1 MEGVKRHAIA
11 QLETNTDRIAVK
23 FLFLI
28 MIRAIRTIWKSEFF
42 RNVATLI
49 SGTTLAQAFSVVIY
63 ILLSRIYTE
72 EDFGVFGLYMN
83 ILNITIIFSTAKYE
97 LAILLPKSEK
107 DAVNLLGLSGLISLL
122 VSLILLGIVVSM
134 NDMICSWLGSEE
146 ISGWLYFIPLSTL
159 MVGWFTSFRNF
170 SNRQKK
176 YRLIAG
182 ANIGQSISNSLL
194 KLGLGVVIAGAAGL
208 IFGVIFGQLV
218 GFLVFF
224 GVHWRLNG
232 SKAGWISWSEMKRLG
247 RQYKLFPKYN
257 MWQGLINNLSGAF
270 PVFILSSYFST
281 GIAGLYTFGYMI
293 LYRPV
298 NLVANAFYQVL
309 FQRFA
314 EKRQKNS
321 SLRPEVILFLK
332 RTTQVLLLPFIALGI
347 FFPEIFGFIFGAKWI
362 EAGRYAQILLPWI
375 FMVSLVMPLS
385 FIPDLYKKQRVAMLI
400 DMVKLVAR
408 LGGLVAGV
416 VLENVYIGLLLYS
429 GFSTLII
436 GYSLFW
442 YLKLVQTDP
451 LADDPLIPL
460 GKNE

>member
-11 QLETNTDRIAVK
+11 QLGTNTDRIAVK
-23 FLFLI
+23 FLFLS

-63 ILLSRIYTE
+63 IVLSRIYTE

-122 VSLILLGIVVSM
+122 VSLLLLGIVVSM
-134 NDMICSWLGSEE
+134 NDLICSWLGSEE
-146 ISGWLYFIPLSTL
+146 ISVWLYFIPLSTL

-247 RQYKLFPKYN
+247 RQYRLFPKYN

-314 EKRQKNS
+314 EKRQQNS
-321 SLRPEVILFLK
+321 SLRPEVVLFLK

-347 FFPEIFGFIFGAKWI
+347 FFPEIFGFIFGDKWI

-408 LGGLVAGV
+408 LGGLVVGV
-416 VLENVYIGLLLYS
+416 ILENVYIGLLLYS

-442 YLKLVQTDP
+442 YLKLVQKEP

>member
-194 KLGLGVVIAGAAGL
+194 KLGLGVVIAGATGL
-208 IFGVIFGQLV
+208 IFGAIFGQLV